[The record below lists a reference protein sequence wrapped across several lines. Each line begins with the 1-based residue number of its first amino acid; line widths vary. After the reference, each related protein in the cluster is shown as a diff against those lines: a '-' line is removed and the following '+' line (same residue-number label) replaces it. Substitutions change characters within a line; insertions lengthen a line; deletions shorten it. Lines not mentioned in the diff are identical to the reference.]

1 MIKTTLGNLLAAS
14 QPQGEGKPSPI
25 GALANC
31 RAKGAKAMERL
42 RTLEAIEAELTR
54 FQKARNAVIEAYAT
68 KSDEGKPV
76 GVAPDDPNY
85 PKVVE
90 EIQALLDAEVNDL
103 PGEQIKVSELGEG
116 ELSPLEIRALRF
128 WLVE

>member
-54 FQKARNAVIEAYAT
+54 FQKARNAVIAAYAT

-90 EIQALLDAEVNDL
+90 EIQALLDAEVEL
-103 PGEQIKVSELGEG
+103 SGEQIKVSELGEG
-116 ELSPLEIRALRF
+116 ELSPLEMRALRF